1 MTKNNICCR
10 YGTQQMPVIMTDEL
24 VSGTRHNGRMSP
36 VRRFYLLLCTFDLLF
51 TCLLWII
58 SILVTGEKLFDEFDS
73 QVVHYNIKSSMFDTV
88 VASGGR

>member
-1 MTKNNICCR
+1 
-10 YGTQQMPVIMTDEL
+10 MPVIMTDEL

-58 SILVTGEKLFDEFDS
+58 SILVTGKDLYNELDM

-88 VASGGR
+88 IASGGRY